1 MSSSVVASPGFLS
14 FVLMVEFLLL
24 LSYVDCV
31 ILPAQTFNLFTGTA
45 LLCTV
50 LTVTVYNANF
60 ALSQVSFLSHYNLSS
75 LQDDISGKGSSNLQY
90 YVTRASMP
98 LCCK

>member
-1 MSSSVVASPGFLS
+1 MSSSVVDSPGFLS

-24 LSYVDCV
+24 LSYVDYV

-50 LTVTVYNANF
+50 LTVTV
-60 ALSQVSFLSHYNLSS
+60 
-75 LQDDISGKGSSNLQY
+75 
-90 YVTRASMP
+90 
-98 LCCK
+98 